1 MIRGVRINMAA
12 AICWENYMPLLRQA
26 LYAQNV
32 NLYLMPTA
40 DGRDSWLGLV
50 RTVGIEGRCFAVSSN
65 MCVRSSL
72 GHGPAGGAGWGSAV
86 ADEEQEEV
94 VRGDASP
101 YQQERPRARR
111 SSAITKEGFEIA
123 LPAHCASG
131 AKQQRRRKSVLDE
144 DGNEIVLP
152 SDEQTSGTTAADNIS
167 SDKTN
172 GQVKVSKVG
181 AAEGFISRGGSCI
194 TGPFGDVLAGPQW
207 EDDEGIIYADV
218 DFKDCIRGR
227 LDYDVGGSYSR

>member
-1 MIRGVRINMAA
+1 
-12 AICWENYMPLLRQA
+12 MPLLRQT

-40 DGRDSWLGLV
+40 DGRDSWLSLV
-50 RTVGIEGRCFAVSSN
+50 RTVGLEGRCFAVSSN
-65 MCVRSSL
+65 MCVRSSSS
-72 GHGPAGGAGWGSAV
+72 PSSSKPVSGSAITGEG
-86 ADEEQEEV
+86 EEEDAEEE
-94 VRGDASP
+94 ASP
-101 YQQERPRARR
+101 YQHEKPRARR

-123 LPAHCASG
+123 LPAHSANG
-131 AKQQRRRKSVLDE
+131 VAKRQQGRRKSILDE

-152 SDEQTSGTTAADNIS
+152 SDGQGAPEATAA
-167 SDKTN
+167 K
-172 GQVKVSKVG
+172 KAPG
-181 AAEGFISRGGSCI
+181 AAPEKFLSRGGSCI
-194 TGPFGDVLAGPQW
+194 AGPFGDVLAGPQW